1 MSDHPAS
8 RSKGRR
14 TLILALGAAI
24 GLCISL
30 NGAGALAQS
39 SPESSAMP
47 SPAGPE
53 VPAGEPIPMTSLAD
67 LTSLDAVVTITA
79 DGTMNGKQM
88 SGDLTATLTSNDQ
101 QQSQIDVTGSLLGP
115 VAAQVGGKLVGLFR
129 PKEVSAYTL
138 SDSTYIVVSGL
149 TDVCVEPTDNVA
161 TEALGQLS
169 PQTLMETLTSSDVAQ
184 GRFVGDETLNGEG
197 VKHYVIDGA
206 QFLAAAQSAS
216 TDPTVQTF
224 AQSLRSASDADLYV
238 SADTGYPVSYRGSFS
253 GTYEPLELDGDFT
266 VEIDLTAVNANTP
279 VELPAACDHPIAY

>member
-1 MSDHPAS
+1 MNDRAAS
-8 RSKGRR
+8 GSQGHRK
-14 TLILALGAAI
+14 LIPALGAVI
-24 GLCISL
+24 GLSISL
-30 NGAGALAQS
+30 IGAGAVAQS
-39 SPESSAMP
+39 SPESSAGP

-79 DGTMNGKQM
+79 DGSMNGKQM

-129 PKEVSAYTL
+129 PNEVSAYTL

-149 TDVCVEPTDNVA
+149 TDVCVKPTDNVA

-169 PQTLMETLTSSDVAQ
+169 PQTLMETLTSSDVAR
-184 GRFVGDETLNGEG
+184 GRFVGDETLDGAA
-197 VKHYVIDGA
+197 VKHYVIDGT

-216 TDPTVQTF
+216 TDPAVQAF
-224 AQSLRSASDADLYV
+224 AESLLSAGDADLYV

-266 VEIDLTAVNANTP
+266 VQIDLTAVNANTL
-279 VELPAACDHPIAY
+279 VELPGACDHPIAY